1 MSGRQDRCERPR
13 LQQTPAGAGICENPL
28 DGGSDCTLEGGT
40 ETSSDA
46 FLGKMRL
53 TRSERR
59 NRRLQTGEGPAT
71 AAGRV
76 PHSPAADACR
86 TSSLDSDGTGFFPY
100 EKFLRLC
107 KTRTAQ
113 GYGRRALGI
122 PRVKPV
128 CPHRMLT

>member
-28 DGGSDCTLEGGT
+28 DCGSDCTLEGGT

-59 NRRLQTGEGPAT
+59 NRRLQTGEGPAM
-71 AAGRV
+71 AAGRA
-76 PHSPAADACR
+76 PHSPAADAC
-86 TSSLDSDGTGFFPY
+86 SY
-100 EKFLRLC
+100 FLFR
-107 KTRTAQ
+107 Q
-113 GYGRRALGI
+113 
-122 PRVKPV
+122 
-128 CPHRMLT
+128 